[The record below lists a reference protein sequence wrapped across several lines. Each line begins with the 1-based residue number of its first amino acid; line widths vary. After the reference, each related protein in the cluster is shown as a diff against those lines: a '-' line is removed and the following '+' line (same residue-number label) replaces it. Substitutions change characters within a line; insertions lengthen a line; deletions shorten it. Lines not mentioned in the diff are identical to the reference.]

1 MLYSIYRGQGH
12 EQQSAMLVPRQSKAR
27 IHMARRAYTDYDAQ
41 WDQPQGDYGGYDEYD
56 SQYDVVPYEQ
66 RGLAPL
72 EDAPP
77 VPSLVGVSA
86 TITNYGS
93 PLLSYTRT
101 MQRFYQSRKRVLSMG
116 RIKCAI
122 CEERIGGWAWLGPD
136 NTSHAHDGCYDRLA
150 WAWATVY
157 AEQQHMAARGEID

>member
-1 MLYSIYRGQGH
+1 
-12 EQQSAMLVPRQSKAR
+12 
-27 IHMARRAYTDYDAQ
+27 MARQMQARYEDQ
-41 WDQPQGDYGGYDEYD
+41 WDQQSSDTGGYDDYSE
-56 SQYDVVPYEQ
+56 QYDVVPYGE
-66 RGLAPL
+66 RGLAPM

-101 MQRFYQSRKRVLSMG
+101 MQRFYQTRKRVLSMG

-122 CEERIGGWAWLGPD
+122 CEDRIAGWAWLGPD
-136 NTSHAHDGCYDRLA
+136 NSSHAHDGCYDRLA

-157 AEQQHMAARGEID
+157 AEQQHMAGRGELD